1 MTVASNTSIPRRTL
15 LAGGLAVL
23 GLGAAALLAFKA
35 PALFGPRYAP
45 TPFDDLLSQLPDRE
59 NAIRLGQ
66 VVLTRQKNFDPRNI
80 ASLLR
85 ARLKN
90 RPLGDVLSAE
100 LQQGRVVE
108 VRGWI
113 LPETLTTLCAL
124 AAKAA

>member
-1 MTVASNTSIPRRTL
+1 MTAAPNTSIPRRTL

-23 GLGAAALLAFKA
+23 GLGAAALLAFKV
-35 PALFGPRYAP
+35 PALLGPHYAP

-59 NAIRLGQ
+59 NATRLGQ
-66 VVLTRQKNFDPRNI
+66 AVLARQKNFDARNT

-113 LPETLTTLCAL
+113 LPETMTTLCAL